1 MSFFAAAAVALVATT
16 ANFQPKKERK
26 KKRKEYFESII
37 FISKGFSLLHFRNL
51 TSSATKM
58 LSCAATLHF
67 CRKSAQNLNFSLKFY
82 KIWA

>member
-1 MSFFAAAAVALVATT
+1 MSFFNAAAVALVATT
-16 ANFQPKKERK
+16 ANIQSKKERK
-26 KKRKEYFESII
+26 KEYFESIV

-67 CRKSAQNLNFSLKFY
+67 CRQCARNLNFSLKF
-82 KIWA
+82 

>member
-1 MSFFAAAAVALVATT
+1 MTFFAAAAVALVAIT
-16 ANFQPKKERK
+16 ANFQSKKERK
-26 KKRKEYFESII
+26 KEYFESIV

-67 CRKSAQNLNFSLKFY
+67 CRHCAQNLKFSLKFY